1 MPQGSVISP
10 ILFSWY
16 IADFPKPPKDV
27 MLIMY
32 ADDITIVSQDTNI
45 ETAEKRINEYLE
57 TIEPYLKEKQL
68 IISIDKCHNMLF
80 STWKKEWKR
89 KLNISLNNIPIETK
103 DKLKLLGVTL
113 DHALTF
119 HEHIK
124 DDNDKCIKSNNAI
137 KSITH
142 PNQAMKKKE
151 ALTVYKAITRSNINY
166 ACGVWTP
173 NVANSHWQKL
183 EARQNDALRCAT
195 GCLRMTGIDHLRNET
210 QCIPIKDH

>member
-1 MPQGSVISP
+1 
-10 ILFSWY
+10 
-16 IADFPKPPKDV
+16 

-57 TIEPYLKEKQL
+57 TIEPYLKDKQL
-68 IISIDKCHNMLF
+68 IISIDKCHNMLL

-89 KLNISLNNIPIETK
+89 KLNISLNNKPIETK

-124 DDNDKCIKSNNAI
+124 DVNDKCIKSNNAI
-137 KSITH
+137 KAITH

-151 ALTVYKAITRSNINY
+151 ALTVYKAITRSNMNY

-195 GCLRMTGIDHLRNET
+195 GCLRMTGIDLLRNET